1 MPEPIGSSLGKEFL
15 VFAQPKMGRDLQ
27 LTASTRSMALPANSQ
42 GSPKYLRPVRS
53 REIAHLLKLE
63 VALDLRQRAAWG
75 GMLLYVVSAVYVCFL
90 AVKSGLGTAT
100 WNALYWIILLFAAFN
115 ALARSFQREDQ
126 GRQLYLYTLVHP
138 RSVVLARALYNAITM
153 VLLSVLSLLFYI
165 LFLGS
170 DALAEADI
178 AQFLLAVVLGAI
190 GFAAVL
196 TLVAAVAARAGNGL
210 GLMAILGFPIVLP
223 MLLAV
228 MRASKLALDGV
239 AFSVTS
245 TYFGGLVLLD
255 VITVTLA
262 WLLFPYLWRD

>member
-1 MPEPIGSSLGKEFL
+1 M
-15 VFAQPKMGRDLQ
+15 
-27 LTASTRSMALPANSQ
+27 
-42 GSPKYLRPVRS
+42 RS
-53 REIAHLLKLE
+53 REILHLFKLE

-75 GMLLYVVSAVYVCFL
+75 GMLLYVVSAVYVCYL
-90 AVKSGLGTAT
+90 AVKGGMGTAT

-115 ALARSFQREDQ
+115 ALARSFQREDG

-153 VLLSVLSLLFYI
+153 VVLSLLSLLFYT
-165 LFLGS
+165 LFLG
-170 DALAEADI
+170 DAALANADLL
-178 AQFLLAVVLGAI
+178 QFLLAVVLGGI

-196 TLVAAVAARAGNGL
+196 TLIAAIAARAGNGL

-223 MLLAV
+223 MLLIV
-228 MRASKLALDGV
+228 MRVSKLALDGV
-239 AFSVTS
+239 ALSVNAS
-245 TYFGGLVLLD
+245 YFGGIVLLD